1 MTGKIETL
9 TSTLWREPY
18 HKRLQ
23 QDPNHQPV
31 EQMPHEMRACAEARA
46 ERQVDAAENQRGKER
61 KRDGEDIMP
70 CRVLAQL
77 GEPGEDLE
85 RYERGRVL

>member
-1 MTGKIETL
+1 
-9 TSTLWREPY
+9 
-18 HKRLQ
+18 
-23 QDPNHQPV
+23 
-31 EQMPHEMRACAEARA
+31 MRACAEARA